1 VATNLWKFGYP
12 TTADY
17 IDLPEPQVGGATV
30 SMLEVGGSARSR
42 NGTLLVHRTG
52 PVKRSYSFTHDPN
65 NPALEWEDFLRLYQ
79 AYPGPFE
86 LYDPTVP
93 NLLSEDDR
101 AAVGWVTATG
111 TPQIATNMRLGLTGG
126 VTSVQTAITTAPA
139 AANLTACLA
148 STQYTLSVTVESQ
161 SSFAGQWTAYG
172 YTSTPSG
179 TGTIQTPG
187 VALSANGRYTTT
199 ITTGVGIVY
208 LELRATRSAG
218 TANICD
224 ANLWYGANDPGRSL
238 RSVAVRSFTF
248 EVPSLNDGNTRA
260 NISTTM
266 EEV

>member
-1 VATNLWKFGYP
+1 MATNLWKFGYAS
-12 TTADY
+12 TADY
-17 IDLPEPQVGGATV
+17 IDLPEPQVGGASVT
-30 SMLEVGGSARSR
+30 MLEVGGSARSR

-65 NPALEWEDFLRLYQ
+65 NPANEWEDFLRLYQ

-86 LYDPTVP
+86 LYDPTIP
-93 NLLSEDDR
+93 NLLAEDDR

-111 TPQIATNMRLGLTGG
+111 TPQTATNMRLGLTGA

-139 AANLTACLA
+139 AANLTPVLA
-148 STQYTLSVTVESQ
+148 NTQYTMSVSVESQ
-161 SSFAGQWTAYG
+161 SGFSGQWSAYG
-172 YTSTPSG
+172 YTSSPSG
-179 TGTIQTPG
+179 TGTLQVPG
-187 VALSANGRYTTT
+187 IALSANGRYTTSF
-199 ITTGVGIVY
+199 TTGATIVY
-208 LELRATRSAG
+208 VELRATRTAG

-224 ANLWYGANDPGRSL
+224 ANLFYGANDPGRSL
-238 RSVAVRSFTF
+238 RNVAVRSFAF